1 MLSTDALKN
10 GVCSVV
16 CNYPIV
22 KKVDLFGSYARH
34 TQQESSDVDLLIEFS
49 TPAVS
54 LLTLSA
60 LRRKIESNLAV
71 PVDLLH
77 APLPENSFLDIDKV
91 VTLYEK

>member
-1 MLSTDALKN
+1 MLSTDAIKN

-16 CNYPIV
+16 RNYPIV
-22 KKVDLFGSYARH
+22 KKVDLFGSYARR